1 MINIDIFRD
10 ERFATRESGANMPA
24 ALRIATATA
33 RLLAQYYEGDTTL
46 FLRDGLGGLRAEV
59 RKRNGN
65 ITVRK
70 YTSPRRKI

>member
-10 ERFATRESGANMPA
+10 ERFVVRESGATMPVT
-24 ALRIATATA
+24 LRAATAKA
-33 RLLAQYYEGDTTL
+33 RDLMRYYEGDTTL

-59 RKRNGN
+59 RKRNDK

-70 YTSPRRKI
+70 T

>member
-10 ERFATRESGANMPA
+10 ERFAARESGATMPA
-24 ALRIATATA
+24 TLRDAIITA
-33 RLLAQYYEGDTTL
+33 RLLARYYEGDTTL

-70 YTSPRRKI
+70 T

>member
-10 ERFATRESGANMPA
+10 ERFVARESGATMPVT
-24 ALRIATATA
+24 LRAATAKP
-33 RLLAQYYEGDTTL
+33 RDLMRYYEGDTTL

-59 RKRNGN
+59 RKRNDK

-70 YTSPRRKI
+70 T